1 MAAGNPATG
10 FNTSV
15 PQSSSQRWRNGPA
28 PSPNLAGP
36 QGLENNTDGDA
47 QLAADRQDIFDE
59 GEEEEP
65 EITPLEAQIQPF
77 HPYLTPEEARAVQ
90 AQYPGGLNQ
99 PGQDPHGVVGGGIDF
114 AKSGPRPHRTHLV
127 IRQPRGWNPTVPAI
141 RELYYRRAREVA
153 FQLER
158 VRRKNRVGLR
168 EKGGIV

>member
-1 MAAGNPATG
+1 MA
-10 FNTSV
+10 SV
-15 PQSSSQRWRNGPA
+15 NQSSSQRWRDGDPALQNAAIGGPMEN
-28 PSPNLAGP
+28 SPR
-36 QGLENNTDGDA
+36 GLENNTDGDA

-65 EITPLEAQIQPF
+65 EITPLEAQIAPF

-90 AQYPGGLNQ
+90 AQFPGGLNQ

-114 AKSGPRPHRTHLV
+114 AKSGPRPPHRTHLV

-141 RELYYRRAREVA
+141 RELYYRRARETA

-158 VRRKNRVGLR
+158 VRRRARVGLHQ
-168 EKGGIV
+168 KGGIV